1 MDFREERGRRMEGR
15 NNMLVFGICDGLGCA
30 DM

>member
-1 MDFREERGRRMEGR
+1 MGFREEWGRRTEGR

-30 DM
+30 DN